1 MNLWNNIYSSIKTV
15 IYMALKRLDNVS
27 LVKQPKNSKIISKI
41 QKEISFLPNALNL
54 VKKVG
59 DFSEDNGNKTAS
71 R

>member
-1 MNLWNNIYSSIKTV
+1 
-15 IYMALKRLDNVS
+15 MALKRLDNVS